1 MKFTINNFFKEKKGK
16 ICFSEEVII
25 YEILKEKDEVFQTI
39 DFEEGNIAKRFAL
52 YIKKL
57 KNLSLEI
64 VIDKMFFK
72 KFEITAEEDEVS
84 EENTEKYIEYS
95 VKELLETGDLDD
107 YFIKYFKEDRGKY
120 IVFIF
125 EREFIEG
132 LVEFALEN
140 RLKIEKIKI
149 KDEKEYILND
159 YDVLLNGRKDLKID
173 KKTVIFILILALEN
187 RLKIEKIKIK
197 DEKEYILNDYDVLL
211 NGRKDLK
218 IDKKTVIFI
227 LILFFLFLSIRIYN
241 FKIEKEIENLNQKIL
256 LKEEEV
262 NKIKTEHDTLEKEIA
277 VLNEKIKESSQEK
290 EYFSEKILRIFE
302 NIPENITV
310 ENIYFEKNIL
320 NIKGISDEEKYIFD
334 FLEFLE
340 KDEKI
345 EKVKYDYIVKREN
358 FYEFFLEVKVY

>member
-1 MKFTINNFFKEKKGK
+1 MKFTINNFFKKKRGK
-16 ICFSEEVII
+16 IYFSDEVII
-25 YEILKEKDEVFQTI
+25 YETIKEKDEIFQTL
-39 DFEEGNIAKRFAL
+39 DFEEGNIARRLGL

-107 YFIKYFKEDRGKY
+107 YFIKYFKEDKGKY

-132 LVEFALEN
+132 LVEF
-140 RLKIEKIKI
+140 
-149 KDEKEYILND
+149 
-159 YDVLLNGRKDLKID
+159 
-173 KKTVIFILILALEN
+173 ALEN

-358 FYEFFLEVKVY
+358 FYEFFLEARMY

>member
-16 ICFSEEVII
+16 IYFSEEVII
-25 YEILKEKDEVFQTI
+25 YEILKEKAEIFQTL

-107 YFIKYFKEDRGKY
+107 YFIKYFKEDKGKY

-132 LVEFALEN
+132 LVEF
-140 RLKIEKIKI
+140 
-149 KDEKEYILND
+149 
-159 YDVLLNGRKDLKID
+159 
-173 KKTVIFILILALEN
+173 ALEN

-262 NKIKTEHDTLEKEIA
+262 NKIKTEHDTFEKEIA

>member
-1 MKFTINNFFKEKKGK
+1 MKFTINNFFKEKKEK
-16 ICFSEEVII
+16 IYFSEEVII
-25 YEILKEKDEVFQTI
+25 YETLKEKDEIFQTL

-173 KKTVIFILILALEN
+173 KKI
-187 RLKIEKIKIK
+187 
-197 DEKEYILNDYDVLL
+197 
-211 NGRKDLK
+211 
-218 IDKKTVIFI
+218 VIFI

-302 NIPENITV
+302 NAPENITV

-320 NIKGISDEEKYIFD
+320 NIKGISNEEKYIFN

-340 KDEKI
+340 KDKKI

>member
-16 ICFSEEVII
+16 IYFSEEVII
-25 YEILKEKDEVFQTI
+25 YETLKEKDEIFQTL

-57 KNLSLEI
+57 KNLSFEI

-173 KKTVIFILILALEN
+173 KKI
-187 RLKIEKIKIK
+187 
-197 DEKEYILNDYDVLL
+197 
-211 NGRKDLK
+211 
-218 IDKKTVIFI
+218 VIFI

-302 NIPENITV
+302 NAPENITV

-320 NIKGISDEEKYIFD
+320 NIKGISNEEKYIFN

-340 KDEKI
+340 KDKKI

>member
-25 YEILKEKDEVFQTI
+25 YEILKEKDEIFQTL

-107 YFIKYFKEDRGKY
+107 YFIKYFKEDKGKY

-132 LVEFALEN
+132 LVEF
-140 RLKIEKIKI
+140 
-149 KDEKEYILND
+149 
-159 YDVLLNGRKDLKID
+159 
-173 KKTVIFILILALEN
+173 ALEN

-302 NIPENITV
+302 NIPENITL

-358 FYEFFLEVKVY
+358 FYEFFLEAKVY

>member
-16 ICFSEEVII
+16 IYFSEEVII
-25 YEILKEKDEVFQTI
+25 YEILKEKAEIFQTL
-39 DFEEGNIAKRFAL
+39 DFEEGNIVKRLAL

-64 VIDKMFFK
+64 VIDKIFFK

-107 YFIKYFKEDRGKY
+107 YFIKYFKEDKGKY

-132 LVEFALEN
+132 LVEF
-140 RLKIEKIKI
+140 
-149 KDEKEYILND
+149 
-159 YDVLLNGRKDLKID
+159 
-173 KKTVIFILILALEN
+173 ALEN

-320 NIKGISDEEKYIFD
+320 NIKGISDEEKYIFN

>member
-1 MKFTINNFFKEKKGK
+1 MKFTIDSFFKEKKGK
-16 ICFSEEVII
+16 IYFSDEVII
-25 YEILKEKDEVFQTI
+25 YEILKEKDEIFQKL
-39 DFEEGNIAKRFAL
+39 DFEEGNIAKRLSL

-64 VIDKMFFK
+64 VIDKMYFK

-95 VKELLETGDLDD
+95 VKEFLEERDLDD
-107 YFIKYFKEDRGKY
+107 YFIKYFKEDSGKY
-120 IVFIF
+120 IAFIF

-132 LVEFALEN
+132 LIEFILEN
-140 RLKIEKIKI
+140 RLKIEKIII

-159 YDVLLNGRKDLKID
+159 YDVLLNGRKDLGID
-173 KKTVIFILILALEN
+173 RRAVIIVLIFI
-187 RLKIEKIKIK
+187 
-197 DEKEYILNDYDVLL
+197 
-211 NGRKDLK
+211 
-218 IDKKTVIFI
+218 
-227 LILFFLFLSIRIYN
+227 FLFLSIRIYN

-262 NKIKTEHDTLEKEIA
+262 NKIKTEHDILEKEITI
-277 VLNEKIKESSQEK
+277 LNEKLKESSQEK
-290 EYFSEKILRIFE
+290 EYFSEKILRIFK

-320 NIKGISDEEKYIFD
+320 NIKGVSDEEKYIFD

>member
-16 ICFSEEVII
+16 IYFSEEVII
-25 YEILKEKDEVFQTI
+25 YETLKEKDEIFQTL

-132 LVEFALEN
+132 IIEFILEN
-140 RLKIEKIKI
+140 RLKIEKIII

-159 YDVLLNGRKDLKID
+159 YDILLNGSKDLKVD
-173 KKTVIFILILALEN
+173 KKV
-187 RLKIEKIKIK
+187 
-197 DEKEYILNDYDVLL
+197 
-211 NGRKDLK
+211 
-218 IDKKTVIFI
+218 VIFI

-302 NIPENITV
+302 NAPENITV

-358 FYEFFLEVKVY
+358 FYEFFLEVRMY

>member
-16 ICFSEEVII
+16 IYFSDEVII
-25 YEILKEKDEVFQTI
+25 YETVKEKDEIFQTL
-39 DFEEGNIAKRFAL
+39 DFEEGNIARRLAL

-64 VIDKMFFK
+64 VIDKMYFK
-72 KFEITAEEDEVS
+72 KLEITAEEDEVS

-95 VKELLETGDLDD
+95 VKEFLEIRDLDD
-107 YFIKYFKEDRGKY
+107 YFIKYFKEDNGKY
-120 IVFIF
+120 IIFIF

-132 LVEFALEN
+132 IIEFILEN
-140 RLKIEKIKI
+140 RLKIEKIII

-159 YDVLLNGRKDLKID
+159 YDILLNGSKDLKVD
-173 KKTVIFILILALEN
+173 KKVVIFILILL
-187 RLKIEKIKIK
+187 
-197 DEKEYILNDYDVLL
+197 
-211 NGRKDLK
+211 
-218 IDKKTVIFI
+218 
-227 LILFFLFLSIRIYN
+227 FLFLFIRISN
-241 FKIEKEIENLNQKIL
+241 FKIEKEIGTLNQKIL

-262 NKIKTEHDTLEKEIA
+262 NKIKTEHDTLEKEI
-277 VLNEKIKESSQEK
+277 VDLNEKLEESSQEK

-320 NIKGISDEEKYIFD
+320 NIKGISNEEKYIFN

-340 KDEKI
+340 KDKKI

>member
-16 ICFSEEVII
+16 IYFSEEVII
-25 YEILKEKDEVFQTI
+25 YEILKEKAEIFQTL
-39 DFEEGNIAKRFAL
+39 DFEEGNIAKRLAL

-149 KDEKEYILND
+149 KDEKEYILKNAVDYIRDD
-159 YDVLLNGRKDLKID
+159 YDFIIIDCPPSLNMLTINAMTTADSVLVPIQCEYY
-173 KKTVIFILILALEN
+173 ALEGLSQLIHTIDLVQQ
-187 RLKIEKIKIK
+187 RLNPELHIDGIVFTM
-197 DEKEYILNDYDVLL
+197 YDVRTNLSNQVVENVRTNL
-211 NGRKDLK
+211 DTK
-218 IDKKTVIFI
+218 I
-227 LILFFLFLSIRIYN
+227 Y
-241 FKIEKEIENLNQKIL
+241 
-256 LKEEEV
+256 
-262 NKIKTEHDTLEKEIA
+262 DTLIPRNIRLAEAPSHGLPINMYDTKSAGAESYRMLAKE
-277 VLNEKIKESSQEK
+277 VME
-290 EYFSEKILRIFE
+290 R
-302 NIPENITV
+302 
-310 ENIYFEKNIL
+310 KN
-320 NIKGISDEEKYIFD
+320 
-334 FLEFLE
+334 
-340 KDEKI
+340 
-345 EKVKYDYIVKREN
+345 V
-358 FYEFFLEVKVY
+358 

>member
-1 MKFTINNFFKEKKGK
+1 MKSTINNFFKEKKGK
-16 ICFSEEVII
+16 IYFSNEVII
-25 YEILKEKDEVFQTI
+25 YETIKERDEIFQTL
-39 DFEEGNIAKRFAL
+39 DFEEGNIARRLSL

-64 VIDKMFFK
+64 VIEKMYFK
-72 KFEITAEEDEVS
+72 KFEITAEEDEIS
-84 EENTEKYIEYS
+84 EENIEKYIEYS
-95 VKELLETGDLDD
+95 IKEFLEIRDLDD
-107 YFIKYFKEDRGKY
+107 YFIKYFKNGSGKY

-125 EREFIEG
+125 DREFIEG
-132 LVEFALEN
+132 LIEFILEN
-140 RLKIEKIKI
+140 RLKIEKIII

-159 YDVLLNGRKDLKID
+159 YDILLNGSKDLRID
-173 KKTVIFILILALEN
+173 KKTVIFILILL
-187 RLKIEKIKIK
+187 
-197 DEKEYILNDYDVLL
+197 
-211 NGRKDLK
+211 
-218 IDKKTVIFI
+218 
-227 LILFFLFLSIRIYN
+227 FLFLFIRIYN
-241 FKIEKEIENLNQKIL
+241 FKIEKEIESLNQKIL

-262 NKIKTEHDTLEKEIA
+262 NKIKIEHDILDKEI
-277 VLNEKIKESSQEK
+277 VELNKKIENSSQKK

-320 NIKGISDEEKYIFD
+320 NIMGISDEEKYIFN

-340 KDEKI
+340 KDKKI

>member
-16 ICFSEEVII
+16 IYFSEEVII
-25 YEILKEKDEVFQTI
+25 YETLKEKDEIFQTL

-95 VKELLETGDLDD
+95 VKEFLETGDLDD

-173 KKTVIFILILALEN
+173 KKI
-187 RLKIEKIKIK
+187 
-197 DEKEYILNDYDVLL
+197 
-211 NGRKDLK
+211 
-218 IDKKTVIFI
+218 VIFI

-302 NIPENITV
+302 NAPENITV

-320 NIKGISDEEKYIFD
+320 NIKGISNEEKYIFN

-340 KDEKI
+340 KDKKI

>member
-16 ICFSEEVII
+16 IYFSDEVII
-25 YEILKEKDEVFQTI
+25 YETVKEKDEIFQTL
-39 DFEEGNIAKRFAL
+39 DFEEGNIARRLAL

-64 VIDKMFFK
+64 VIDKMYFK
-72 KFEITAEEDEVS
+72 KLEITAEEDEVS

-95 VKELLETGDLDD
+95 VKEFLEIRDLDD
-107 YFIKYFKEDRGKY
+107 YFIKYFKEENRKY

-132 LVEFALEN
+132 IIEFVLEN
-140 RLKIEKIKI
+140 RLKIEKIII
-149 KDEKEYILND
+149 KDEEEYILND
-159 YDVLLNGRKDLKID
+159 YDVLLNSSKDLKID
-173 KKTVIFILILALEN
+173 KKAVIFILILL
-187 RLKIEKIKIK
+187 
-197 DEKEYILNDYDVLL
+197 
-211 NGRKDLK
+211 
-218 IDKKTVIFI
+218 
-227 LILFFLFLSIRIYN
+227 FLFLFIRIYN
-241 FKIEKEIENLNQKIL
+241 FKIEKEIESLNQKIL
-256 LKEEEV
+256 FKEEKV
-262 NKIKTEHDTLEKEIA
+262 NKIKTEHDTLEKEITA
-277 VLNEKIKESSQEK
+277 LNEKLEESSQEK

-320 NIKGISDEEKYIFD
+320 NIKGISDEEKYIFN

-340 KDEKI
+340 KDKKI

>member
-1 MKFTINNFFKEKKGK
+1 MKFTIDSFFKEKKGK
-16 ICFSEEVII
+16 IYFSDEVII
-25 YEILKEKDEVFQTI
+25 YEILKEKDEIFQKL
-39 DFEEGNIAKRFAL
+39 DFEEGNIAKRLSL
-52 YIKKL
+52 YIKKI

-64 VIDKMFFK
+64 VIDKMYFK

-95 VKELLETGDLDD
+95 VKEFLEERDLDD
-107 YFIKYFKEDRGKY
+107 YFTKYFKEDRGKY

-132 LVEFALEN
+132 LIEFILEN
-140 RLKIEKIKI
+140 RLTIEKIKI

-159 YDVLLNGRKDLKID
+159 YDVLLNGRKDLKVD
-173 KKTVIFILILALEN
+173 KKTVIFILILL
-187 RLKIEKIKIK
+187 
-197 DEKEYILNDYDVLL
+197 
-211 NGRKDLK
+211 
-218 IDKKTVIFI
+218 
-227 LILFFLFLSIRIYN
+227 FLFLFIRIYN

-262 NKIKTEHDTLEKEIA
+262 NKIKTEHDTLEKEITI
-277 VLNEKIKESSQEK
+277 LNEKIENNAQEK

-320 NIKGISDEEKYIFD
+320 NIKGVSDEEKYIFD

>member
-16 ICFSEEVII
+16 IYFSDEVII
-25 YEILKEKDEVFQTI
+25 YETVKEKDEIFQTL
-39 DFEEGNIAKRFAL
+39 DFEEGNIARRLAL

-64 VIDKMFFK
+64 VIDKMYFK
-72 KFEITAEEDEVS
+72 KLEITAEEDEVS

-95 VKELLETGDLDD
+95 VKEFLEERDLDD
-107 YFIKYFKEDRGKY
+107 YFIKYFKEDNGKY
-120 IVFIF
+120 IIFIF

-132 LVEFALEN
+132 IIEFILEN
-140 RLKIEKIKI
+140 RLKIEKIII

-159 YDVLLNGRKDLKID
+159 YDILLNGSKDLKVD
-173 KKTVIFILILALEN
+173 KKVVIFILILL
-187 RLKIEKIKIK
+187 
-197 DEKEYILNDYDVLL
+197 
-211 NGRKDLK
+211 
-218 IDKKTVIFI
+218 
-227 LILFFLFLSIRIYN
+227 FLFLFIRISN
-241 FKIEKEIENLNQKIL
+241 FKIEKEIGTLNQKIL

-262 NKIKTEHDTLEKEIA
+262 NKIKTEHDTLEKEI
-277 VLNEKIKESSQEK
+277 VDLNEKLEESSQEK

-320 NIKGISDEEKYIFD
+320 NIKGISDEEKYIFN

-340 KDEKI
+340 KDKKI

>member
-1 MKFTINNFFKEKKGK
+1 MKFTIDSFFKEKKGK
-16 ICFSEEVII
+16 IYFSDEVII
-25 YEILKEKDEVFQTI
+25 YEILKEKDEIFQKL
-39 DFEEGNIAKRFAL
+39 DFEEGNIAKRLSL

-64 VIDKMFFK
+64 VIDKMYFK

-95 VKELLETGDLDD
+95 VKEFLEERDLDD
-107 YFIKYFKEDRGKY
+107 YFIKYFKEDSGKY
-120 IVFIF
+120 IAFIF

-132 LVEFALEN
+132 LIEFILEN
-140 RLKIEKIKI
+140 RLTIEKIKI

-159 YDVLLNGRKDLKID
+159 YDVLLNGRKDLGID
-173 KKTVIFILILALEN
+173 RRAVIIVLIFI
-187 RLKIEKIKIK
+187 
-197 DEKEYILNDYDVLL
+197 
-211 NGRKDLK
+211 
-218 IDKKTVIFI
+218 
-227 LILFFLFLSIRIYN
+227 FLFLSIRIYN

-262 NKIKTEHDTLEKEIA
+262 NKIKTEHDILEKEITI
-277 VLNEKIKESSQEK
+277 LNEKLKESSQEK

-302 NIPENITV
+302 NIPENITL

-320 NIKGISDEEKYIFD
+320 NIKGVSDEEKYIFD

>member
-16 ICFSEEVII
+16 IYFSEEVII
-25 YEILKEKDEVFQTI
+25 YEILKEKDEIFQTL

-107 YFIKYFKEDRGKY
+107 YFIKYFKEDKGKY

-132 LVEFALEN
+132 LVEF
-140 RLKIEKIKI
+140 
-149 KDEKEYILND
+149 
-159 YDVLLNGRKDLKID
+159 
-173 KKTVIFILILALEN
+173 ALEN

-302 NIPENITV
+302 NAPENITL

>member
-1 MKFTINNFFKEKKGK
+1 MKFTIDNFFKEKKGK
-16 ICFSEEVII
+16 IYFSDEVII
-25 YEILKEKDEVFQTI
+25 YETIKEKDEIFQTL
-39 DFEEGNIAKRFAL
+39 DFEEGNIAKRLAL

-64 VIDKMFFK
+64 VIDKMYFK
-72 KFEITAEEDEVS
+72 KMEITAEEDEVS

-95 VKELLETGDLDD
+95 VKEFLEERDLDD

-120 IVFIF
+120 IAFIF

-132 LVEFALEN
+132 LIEFILEN
-140 RLKIEKIKI
+140 RLTIEKIKI

-159 YDVLLNGRKDLKID
+159 YDVLLNGRKDLGID
-173 KKTVIFILILALEN
+173 RRAVIIVLIFI
-187 RLKIEKIKIK
+187 
-197 DEKEYILNDYDVLL
+197 
-211 NGRKDLK
+211 
-218 IDKKTVIFI
+218 
-227 LILFFLFLSIRIYN
+227 FLFLSIRIYN

-262 NKIKTEHDTLEKEIA
+262 NKVKTEHDTLEKEITI
-277 VLNEKIKESSQEK
+277 LNEKIENNAQEK
-290 EYFSEKILRIFE
+290 EYFSEKILRIFK

-320 NIKGISDEEKYIFD
+320 NIKGVSDEEKYIFD

>member
-1 MKFTINNFFKEKKGK
+1 MKFTINNFFKKKRGK
-16 ICFSEEVII
+16 IYFSDEVII
-25 YEILKEKDEVFQTI
+25 YETIKEKDEIFQTL
-39 DFEEGNIAKRFAL
+39 DFEEGNIARRFNL

-64 VIDKMFFK
+64 VIDKMYFK
-72 KFEITAEEDEVS
+72 KLEITAEEDEVS

-95 VKELLETGDLDD
+95 VKEFLEIRDLDD
-107 YFIKYFKEDRGKY
+107 YFIKYFKEENGKY
-120 IVFIF
+120 IIFIF

-132 LVEFALEN
+132 IIEFVLEN
-140 RLKIEKIKI
+140 RLKIEKIII

-159 YDVLLNGRKDLKID
+159 YDILLNGSKDLKID
-173 KKTVIFILILALEN
+173 KKAVIFILILL
-187 RLKIEKIKIK
+187 
-197 DEKEYILNDYDVLL
+197 
-211 NGRKDLK
+211 
-218 IDKKTVIFI
+218 
-227 LILFFLFLSIRIYN
+227 FLFLFIRIYN
-241 FKIEKEIENLNQKIL
+241 FKIEKEIGTLNQKIL
-256 LKEEEV
+256 CKEEEV
-262 NKIKTEHDTLEKEIA
+262 NKIKIEHDILEKEI
-277 VLNEKIKESSQEK
+277 VDLNEKIEKNSQEK

-340 KDEKI
+340 KDKKI